1 MSYSMGFNVRLEFVH
16 TNAHDAQLYKDPMN
30 RWVMK
35 IEEHPTAFDPSPWV
49 NYQEE
54 MYVGQEGACYQ
65 VTTEPNNVDKLG
77 QLVTIQK
84 IEEPPYEETHEL
96 KLFTTIKVTCI
107 LVDDQDIALYMR
119 ESMESKQSFC
129 TKNPP
134 PHTLVKD
141 KVLYAYMRVT
151 QTMDLTLMFIDKF
164 VVLYEPMD
172 NRAMQDLTFHGTPI
186 PKLGT

>member
-1 MSYSMGFNVRLEFVH
+1 ML
-16 TNAHDAQLYKDPMN
+16 
-30 RWVMK
+30 
-35 IEEHPTAFDPSPWV
+35 PS
-49 NYQEE
+49 NK
-54 MYVGQEGACYQ
+54 
-65 VTTEPNNVDKLG
+65 PNNVDKLG

-96 KLFTTIKVTCI
+96 KLFTTVKVTRI

-119 ESMESKQSFC
+119 ESMESKQFFY

-151 QTMDLTLMFIDKF
+151 QTMDLTPMFIDKF
-164 VVLYEPMD
+164 AVFYELME
-172 NRAMQDLTFHGTPI
+172 NRAMQDLT
-186 PKLGT
+186 